1 MPTIKVDEQTK
12 DELNELMAEEL
23 EIRLKKSKGEETK
36 GLYIELVKNK
46 LGMTYDDF
54 IKRLIIVY
62 KKHRVT
68 K

>member
-1 MPTIKVDEQTK
+1 MPTIKVSEETK
-12 DELNELMAEEL
+12 DKLNELMAKEL

-36 GLYIELVKNK
+36 GLFIELVKNK

-54 IKRLIIVY
+54 IKKLVIVY
-62 KKHRVT
+62 ERNRVT